1 MCSFITSNPN
11 SVWHTAD
18 AQYNKRNEWLPK
30 VSLYLIPSQPS
41 SDSGQPMAVLLMEIT
56 KYAALTPSFLPGL
69 MTRSVCQFLCQL
81 DTEDGGSR
89 EGASQVAQSTPNV
102 HQWSPVKWK
111 QKAAL
116 NSYYQWK
123 QAKCFKRSTQRL
135 VSSYTQLP
143 SSHLLC
149 SLSAQ
154 LFSSPGSTTKL
165 LPHQV
170 PVH

>member
-1 MCSFITSNPN
+1 MCSFITSNQN

-18 AQYNKRNEWLPK
+18 AQSLRNEQLPK

-41 SDSGQPMAVLLMEIT
+41 SDSGQSMAVLPMETT

-69 MTRSVCQFLCQL
+69 MTRSVCQFPCQL

-89 EGASQVAQSTPNV
+89 EVASQVAQSIPNV

-116 NSYYQWK
+116 NSYCKWK
-123 QAKCFKRSTQRL
+123 QAKCFKSSRQRL

-143 SSHLLC
+143 SSHSQC

-154 LFSSPGSTTKL
+154 LFSIPGSTPKL

-170 PVH
+170 PVD